1 MKTKFKVLKLLL
13 TVIAGIAIVIAVTF
27 IISSYTRLNDKA
39 VAEESL
45 YNSLYVTA
53 DNSVQLLIGA
63 DLGEVRMNISD
74 TVLTGSLNE
83 NIIKLTGGGAEY
95 TFIVIDG
102 STLFGDVTGYMYRV
116 AQ

>member
-1 MKTKFKVLKLLL
+1 MSSKTKVLKLLL

-63 DLGEVRMNISD
+63 DLGEVRMNIAD
-74 TVLTGSLNE
+74 GILTGSYRD
-83 NIIKLTGGGAEY
+83 NIIKVTGGGAEY

-102 STLFGDVTGYMYRV
+102 STLFGDAAGYMYRV
-116 AQ
+116 AP